1 MKMFNIVKQ
10 TARELE
16 TRHYFCK
23 RTCLHIKKCI
33 VWIPSIICRKRKEKK
48 NNKLIAQ
55 FQNQLTI
62 NLHGHKN

>member
-10 TARELE
+10 TARGLE
-16 TRHYFCK
+16 TCHYFCK

-33 VWIPSIICRKRKEKK
+33 VSIPSVICKKRK

-55 FQNQLTI
+55 FQNQLAI